1 LLKNQTQMI
10 DARRKIMVKD
20 SKGTPILPGV
30 KVAYNRSGDVVTGI
44 VEKVTPSQI
53 TITRDEG
60 FNYGGSRTSRVKR
73 GQSCLVLGDPES
85 QELAA
90 AYAVGVESLKE
101 SLRDDLV
108 YRKAQLEAEY
118 KKRESKLANAYTA
131 FLDDLKNA
139 WDVDEMKM
147 LAEHHFG
154 DVIE

>member
-1 LLKNQTQMI
+1 MI
-10 DARRKIMVKD
+10 DARRKPMVMD
-20 SKGTPILPGV
+20 SRGTPILPGV

-85 QELAA
+85 QEA
-90 AYAVGVESLKE
+90 
-101 SLRDDLV
+101 LRGNLE
-108 YRKAQLEAEY
+108 YRKAQLKAEY
-118 KKRESKLANAYTA
+118 KERESKLANAYTA
-131 FLDDLKNA
+131 FLNDLKNA